1 MNKTVKAG
9 FAKGLLTPLEPLDL
23 AEDSVALLD
32 MKELPTDEPAPDRAK
47 FHVVPNDS
55 EFLIDMEDPRALKK
69 LLDDEDVEHCLRSMG
84 RGK

>member
-1 MNKTVKAG
+1 MTKAVKAG
-9 FAKGLLTPLEPLDL
+9 FAKGLLTPLEPLAL

-32 MKELPTDEPAPDRAK
+32 MKELPADEPAPDKPK

-55 EFLIDMEDPRALKK
+55 EFLIDMEDPRALKE
-69 LLDDEDVEHCLRSMG
+69 LLDDEDLEHYLRSVG